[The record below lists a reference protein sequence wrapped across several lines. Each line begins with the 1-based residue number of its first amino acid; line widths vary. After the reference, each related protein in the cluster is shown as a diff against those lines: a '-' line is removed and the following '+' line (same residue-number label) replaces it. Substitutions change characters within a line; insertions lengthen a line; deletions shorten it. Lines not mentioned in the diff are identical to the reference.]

1 MLPCGVNLVAFI
13 SRLIRTC
20 CRRESSV
27 SMGISSSSV
36 VNVSSACVC
45 FTLFTVSITFLQMLT
60 ASCCAIQN
68 CSLPNSRLDR
78 SITSL
83 ISFSNSSEFC
93 WITSLHWR
101 RVSSSSPS
109 SVNRDEKPD
118 NALSGVRISWLMFE
132 RNTLFARMAFSAF
145 IRDVASFWVESFT
158 FSRCLLSRMASRTNN
173 VTNAIVPTNML
184 VMILLY
190 SLLLAVSALS
200 TWYFAFI
207 VLICRI

>member
-1 MLPCGVNLVAFI
+1 MLQIYHLFVIRPLFPFFFPHTLSRHLSIVYIHRFLHSDTHMRSSVVIEVYHSAFQKRWKMLVCLSLGMPQPVSVTVNSTVSFVSFSSFRTMLPCGVNLVAFI

-93 WITSLHWR
+93 WITSLH
-101 RVSSSSPS
+101 
-109 SVNRDEKPD
+109 
-118 NALSGVRISWLMFE
+118 
-132 RNTLFARMAFSAF
+132 
-145 IRDVASFWVESFT
+145 
-158 FSRCLLSRMASRTNN
+158 
-173 VTNAIVPTNML
+173 
-184 VMILLY
+184 
-190 SLLLAVSALS
+190 
-200 TWYFAFI
+200 
-207 VLICRI
+207 